1 MEVLT
6 GLGLGLGLFLL
17 LQSSG
22 EPVQAFVQSVT
33 SGGAT
38 CLNVPKEQEEGG
50 SEGRGKGVERREVRE
65 GR

>member
-38 CLNVPKEQEEGG
+38 CLNVPKEQEEGE
-50 SEGRGKGVERREVRE
+50 SKG
-65 GR
+65 